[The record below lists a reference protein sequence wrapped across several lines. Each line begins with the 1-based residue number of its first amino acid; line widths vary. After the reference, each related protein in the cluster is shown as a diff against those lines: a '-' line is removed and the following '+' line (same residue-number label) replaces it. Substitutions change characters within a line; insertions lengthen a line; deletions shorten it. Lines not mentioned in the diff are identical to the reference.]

1 MEDTLTASVFV
12 LTNTLGLTVSS
23 LLLVLLDLMDLL
35 AKMVVTQSASPLT
48 ADANAS
54 TDGAET
60 TVTKDSPAKSDPTMK
75 DASMVVFPLVFSEVV
90 HVFAHLGIPDFTAR
104 LDLNVLLLISLAEM
118 AVELQAIVETA
129 LVCVLRTT
137 LVSTAIS
144 SQFAPLAPETKDV
157 LTRVSQPVSMETAD
171 VSAMDNTLESTVEF
185 YQLVFMDP
193 IISFVKMVEP

>member
-118 AVELQAIVETA
+118 ALRLRDRLETVV
-129 LVCVLRTT
+129 VCVLNVI
-137 LVSTAIS
+137 LVH
-144 SQFAPLAPETKDV
+144 
-157 LTRVSQPVSMETAD
+157 
-171 VSAMDNTLESTVEF
+171 
-185 YQLVFMDP
+185 LVN
-193 IISFVKMVEP
+193 SF